1 MKKRIVSLLLAV
13 LVVPG
18 LAQAQDTQEPRR
30 AVEGR
35 DGVKLERVAGKIV
48 SLSANTVTI
57 ATRAKSNDD
66 KAKHVKVQISAK
78 PELRDLFAKGLGQKA
93 QLFCRKTDKGGLV
106 IVRVRS
112 IEGVEVPEQ
121 GRQRPGMMGQ
131 MRHGGEE
138 LSPEQLEKRRERFGA
153 MREHFRENPELRKE
167 LRELAQSDPEAFG
180 QRIRQM
186 HEDSGTASG
195 ARPRGGFS
203 GRKTGQPGRD
213 GARPGPARQRGGRD
227 GARPGPA
234 GQRGGR
240 GMDRLGNPQIAKL
253 EQQSQELAKRYQKAQ
268 GQDKEE
274 LDEKLR
280 DTLTEAFELK
290 VQAQGKQVQ
299 HLEKQLDRLRKQ
311 LEKREQSR
319 EAMIQ
324 KRFSQLTGQ
333 EDELSW

>member
-30 AVEGR
+30 AVEGC

-121 GRQRPGMMGQ
+121 RRQRPGMMGQ

-213 GARPGPARQRGGRD
+213 GARPGPARQRGGR
-227 GARPGPA
+227 
-234 GQRGGR
+234 